1 MAFSV
6 SYIYEIKD
14 RYSRKLRQ
22 ISATT
27 KKFRKN
33 VGGLQTA
40 VAGIASGA
48 GIYGAL
54 DAYAKWED
62 SVQDVNRVMNFSNK
76 ELKDF
81 QGTLTDLSI
90 KFAKPREGLAAIAY
104 EGGKLG
110 ITKKKLE
117 SFIITVSKMA
127 ASFDLTDEAAGKSLG
142 SIKTKLGLSMK
153 QVIELTDSMN
163 YLADTTSASGSDMVS
178 IISRLSGE
186 FATLGLDTKTVA
198 SWAAF
203 ANQLEVSPE
212 LAASGMG
219 MMLRKLQAIPA
230 VAKGLFEKPNETIAM
245 VLDKI
250 SKIDKI
256 ARQKVIKKIFGDEA
270 GRFVKKAAM
279 KLELFNKTLGKGLS
293 KKATGSMAR
302 EFENILNRTSTKIKR
317 FKVTF
322 TNIFADIGETLKE
335 TVTEMQPQLIKFSK
349 SMTIFIKKNPDL
361 IRMGLAVAGIAA
373 AFTAIAIPISLAM
386 PLITAIGGLI
396 GAISAPMLAFGGTIA
411 AIGLTFYRWVETSN
425 PIIESLRDLKKEF
438 EFLTEPISEFFGEFK
453 GFGEVVKSVLK
464 PIKILVDELGR
475 TLALYINRLIV
486 FIKTLKSLGKAS
498 SQIFSGDFTK
508 AWESI
513 KKDWEVSSKW
523 LEEKDLKTFSKKF
536 NYDIKSD
543 IKNNVLPIS
552 PRENAINKALN
563 IKDNIN
569 IEGSIKVEAAEGTKI
584 LSSDIRINR
593 GSNMAMIGGL

>member
-14 RYSRKLRQ
+14 RYSKKLRQ

-27 KKFRKN
+27 KSFRKN
-33 VGGLQTA
+33 VGGLQSSI
-40 VAGIASGA
+40 AGIASGA

-54 DAYAKWED
+54 NAYSKWED
-62 SVQDVNRVMNFSNK
+62 SIQDVNRVMNFGDK
-76 ELKDF
+76 ELNDF
-81 QGTLTDLSI
+81 KKTLTDLSI

-142 SIKTKLGLSMK
+142 NIKTKLGLSMK
-153 QVIELTDSMN
+153 QVVELTDSMN
-163 YLADTTSASGSDMVS
+163 YLADTTSASGPDMVN

-219 MMLRKLQAIPA
+219 MMLRKLQAIPG
-230 VAKGLFEKPNETIAM
+230 VAKGLFEKPNETIKM

-279 KLELFNKTLGKGLS
+279 KLELFNKTLNKGLS
-293 KKATGSMAR
+293 KKATGSMTR
-302 EFENILNRTSTKIKR
+302 EFENILNRTSTKMKR
-317 FKVTF
+317 FKIVF
-322 TNIFADIGETLKE
+322 SNIFADIGETLVE
-335 TVTEMQPQLIKFSK
+335 TVTLIQPKLIKFSK
-349 SMTIFIKKNPDL
+349 GMREFIKNNPGL
-361 IRMGLAVAGIAA
+361 IKTGLAVAAIGA
-373 AFTAIAIPISLAM
+373 AFTAIAVPISLAM
-386 PLITAIGGLI
+386 PVITGIAGLIASISAPMIAFAGTITAIGL
-396 GAISAPMLAFGGTIA
+396 SFK
-411 AIGLTFYRWVETSN
+411 RWVETSN
-425 PIIESLRDLKKEF
+425 PVIESLRDLKKEF
-438 EFLTEPISEFFGEFK
+438 EFITEPISEFYGEFK
-453 GFGEVVKSVLK
+453 GFGKVFKSVLK
-464 PIKILVDELGR
+464 PIKIIIDELGR
-475 TLALYINRLIV
+475 TLALTIDRLIFV
-486 FIKTLKSLGKAS
+486 IKTMKSLGKAS
-498 SQIFSGDFTK
+498 SKIFSGDFSK
-508 AWESI
+508 AWEAI
-513 KKDWEVSSKW
+513 KEDWETSAKW
-523 LEEKDLKTFSKKF
+523 LKEKDVKTLSKKF
-536 NYDIKSD
+536 NYEIKSD

-569 IEGSIKVEAAEGTKI
+569 IEGSIKVEASEGTKI
-584 LSSDIRINR
+584 LSSDIRINK